1 MDGVVASIQLFGG
14 NFAPRNW
21 RLCDGALI
29 TISDNS
35 ALFSLIGTTF
45 GGDGRT
51 TFGVP
56 DLRGRVAAGTGEGP
70 GLPNRNIGNKWGTET
85 TALGVHQLPTHSHN
99 IVLRDPQNPPSLNVK
114 VNASSDEGT
123 VPTGQDAYWA
133 VTHKITGP
141 STTLYDTYSTDKDI
155 TMAADAVEVSLSG
168 LNYALEAQE
177 TGSSGAF
184 SIAQPSIA
192 LIHVICL
199 IGVYPSR
206 S

>member
-1 MDGVVASIQLFGG
+1 MDGVIASIQLFGG

-21 RLCDGALI
+21 RLCDGAVLQ
-29 TISDNS
+29 ISSNT
-35 ALFSLIGTTF
+35 ALFSLLGSTF

-56 DLRGRVAAGTGEGP
+56 DLRGRVAAGIGEGP
-70 GLPNRNIGNKWGTET
+70 GLPNRNIGNKWGSET
-85 TALGVHQLPTHSHN
+85 TALGIDQLPAHSHN

-133 VTHKITGP
+133 VTHKVNGP
-141 STTLYDTYSTDKDI
+141 SVTLYDTYSTDKDI

-168 LNYALEAQE
+168 LNYALEAQA
-177 TGSSGAF
+177 TGDSSAF
-184 SIAQPSIA
+184 SIAQPTIA
-192 LIHVICL
+192 LINVICVTG
-199 IGVYPSR
+199 IYPSR